1 MESET
6 AEKEIAKI
14 AEDSRVKRARLAA
27 KNKGKAKP
35 KLNKKKKKKRAKPD
49 HQQQQQQP
57 KPKPKPKPKSKS
69 KPKPKSESE
78 PKPKSESEPEPEP
91 KSEPEP
97 EPEPEHS
104 ERSRLRPIEVKEN
117 EVLKTTHWRQGRFDG
132 QKVYVNLDKMKISVE
147 KPPDYPRKGRGRDKC
162 GCGFCLA
169 VLEGNTAYVA
179 FLEERRQRHLLESP
193 RERKQR
199 LLDYLYEI
207 RPEERFCIGGFH
219 RTFALYNRLVTKSIQ
234 LRDAGVMR
242 WPDSDAVGKSKKR
255 RSSSSGTSGGSDRP
269 LKRPRQEESQP
280 AQTKE

>member
-1 MESET
+1 MESKT
-6 AEKEIAKI
+6 AEVEIAKI
-14 AEDSRVKRARLAA
+14 AETSRAKRARLAT
-27 KNKGKAKP
+27 KNKEKTKP
-35 KLNKKKKKKRAKPD
+35 KLKKKKKKKRAKPEQ
-49 HQQQQQQP
+49 QQQQQQP
-57 KPKPKPKPKSKS
+57 VSKPKPKPKPEASA
-69 KPKPKSESE
+69 
-78 PKPKSESEPEPEP
+78 EPET
-91 KSEPEP
+91 

-117 EVLKTTHWRQGRFDG
+117 EVLKTTHWRQGWFDG
-132 QKVYVNLDKMKISVE
+132 QKVYVNLNKMKLSLE
-147 KPPDYPRKGRGRDKC
+147 KPPDYPKKGRGRDKC

-219 RTFALYNRLVTKSIQ
+219 RTFALDNRLVTKSIQ

-242 WPDSDAVGKSKKR
+242 WPESDAAGKSKKR
-255 RSSSSGTSGGSDRP
+255 SSSSSSSDRP
-269 LKRPRQEESQP
+269 SKRPRHEQV
-280 AQTKE
+280 QTKE